1 MVEIQA
7 DVQTLVKKISS
18 KLMCGVIREN
28 EDGILYNVIGTATGV
43 KTGQSN
49 FGEWVALKGEFNAWN
64 DKVNVKSNVIF
75 LPEVATIPLEA
86 ALKAGAKHVDFGI
99 SVIKGASDSVIGYE
113 YSIKNIIPVK
123 ESNRL
128 EDLRERFNSFSNDEK
143 RSNKKKKE

>member
-1 MVEIQA
+1 MSDQT
-7 DVQTLVKKISS
+7 TLVKKISS

-28 EDGILYNVIGTATGV
+28 ADGVLYNVIGTATGI
-43 KTGQSN
+43 KTGESN
-49 FGEWVALKGEFNAWN
+49 FGVWVALKGEFNAWN

-86 ALKAGAKHVDFGI
+86 ALKSGAKHVDFGI
-99 SVIKGASDSVIGYE
+99 AVVKCASESIIGYE

-143 RSNKKKKE
+143 RSNKKKKG

>member
-1 MVEIQA
+1 MTEIPGG
-7 DVQTLVKKISS
+7 VQTMVKKISS
-18 KLMCGVIREN
+18 KLLCGVVREKEN
-28 EDGILYNVIGTATGV
+28 GVLYNVIGTATGI

-64 DKVNVKSNVIF
+64 DKVNLKSRIIF
-75 LPEVATIPLEA
+75 LPEVATIPIES
-86 ALKAGAKHVDFGI
+86 ALKSGAKHIDFGI

-143 RSNKKKKE
+143 KSNKKKNG